1 MNFSSVKVIKYIYLL
16 KNLNDSIYAII
27 HHIIIR
33 INLIN
38 FLNIIYVFIIHPYDL
53 NNYSRYKKT
62 LYLV

>member
-53 NNYSRYKKT
+53 NNYSRYNKS